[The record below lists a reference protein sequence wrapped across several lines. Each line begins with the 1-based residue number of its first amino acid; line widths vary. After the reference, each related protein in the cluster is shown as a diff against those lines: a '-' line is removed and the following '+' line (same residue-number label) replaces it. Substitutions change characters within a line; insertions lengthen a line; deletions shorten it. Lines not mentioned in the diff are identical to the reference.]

1 MQGLFKIKDRL
12 ALKVTSQK
20 HSLRKKLAQR
30 GVMASRGPRI
40 VQQLLLLY
48 AELKDAKVVARTLA
62 PETIYVDA
70 ECERMALTDI
80 SALAF
85 HHEPVHYQ
93 PVAKMPYNY

>member
-12 ALKVTSQK
+12 ALQVTSQK
-20 HSLRKKLAQR
+20 HSLRKVLAQR

-48 AELKDAKVVARTLA
+48 AELKNANVAARTLA
-62 PETIYVDA
+62 PETIYVD
-70 ECERMALTDI
+70 EKCEQMTLTDL
-80 SALAF
+80 SALVF
-85 HHEPVHYQ
+85 HHEPVYYI